1 MFTLRDLLH
10 GIPLKQLLEGD
21 KKIWTSSL
29 RVGDTV
35 LAGKSKPTVL
45 SISQRGVFLCLS
57 YTGSFTTLFDDGG
70 AAGDNGV
77 CALSMKSNN
86 NNGRVYFPEPIF
98 LHNLFTPGRVK
109 DVQVPAGTASNSLQ
123 FPGME
128 FVTVFRPSD
137 QITHVV
143 QNDATFDNSWEM
155 AYHGVW
161 ISE

>member
-10 GIPLKQLLEGD
+10 GIPLKQLLAGD
-21 KKIWTSSL
+21 EKIWTSSL

-45 SISQRGVFLCLS
+45 SISQRGVFLVLS
-57 YTGSFTTLFDDGG
+57 YTGSYTTL
-70 AAGDNGV
+70 AAGPTDNGV

-109 DVQVPAGTASNSLQ
+109 DVLDPAGAASNSLQ

-128 FVTVFRPSD
+128 WVTVFRPSD

-143 QNDATFDNSWEM
+143 QNDATADNSWEM
-155 AYHGVW
+155 AYHGIW
-161 ISE
+161 IKE